1 MYYTQTFGETLLF
14 CGVSRDSWDLTLTLN
29 ITLNIT
35 VTLHLTLSV
44 TLTLHLTRTVA
55 WALTSAL
62 KGDHETGVAS
72 AMAMSLDRTLTLG
85 NPS

>member
-1 MYYTQTFGETLLF
+1 MYSTQTFGETLLF
-14 CGVSRDSWDLTLTLN
+14 CGVSRDSWALTLN
-29 ITLNIT
+29 LTLKIT

-55 WALTSAL
+55 WALNSAL
-62 KGDHETGVAS
+62 EGDHETGVAS
-72 AMAMSLDRTLTLG
+72 ALAMSLDRTLILA

>member
-1 MYYTQTFGETLLF
+1 MYSTQNFGETLLC

-35 VTLHLTLSV
+35 ITLHLTLSV
-44 TLTLHLTRTVA
+44 TLTLHVTRTVA

-62 KGDHETGVAS
+62 EGDHETGVAS
-72 AMAMSLDRTLTLG
+72 ALAMSLDRTLTLA
-85 NPS
+85 NTS

>member
-44 TLTLHLTRTVA
+44 TLTLHLTHTVP

-62 KGDHETGVAS
+62 EGDHKTGVAS
-72 AMAMSLDRTLTLG
+72 ALAMSLDQNLTLA

>member
-14 CGVSRDSWDLTLTLN
+14 CGVSRDSWDLTLNLTLK
-29 ITLNIT
+29 IT

-44 TLTLHLTRTVA
+44 TLTLHLTRTVT
-55 WALTSAL
+55 WALTLAL

-72 AMAMSLDRTLTLG
+72 AMAMSLDRTLSLS